1 MSKMETYNLINT
13 ALQCLNKVNVDDIP
27 SHYVSYV
34 ELLQVEL
41 EDLRD
46 MVADTLPRKDV
57 TTKASFRNE
66 QDELQ

>member
-13 ALQCLNKVNVDDIP
+13 ALQCMNKVDIDDIP

-46 MVADTLPRKDV
+46 MVAGMLPRKDV
-57 TTKASFRNE
+57 TTEVRFRNE

>member
-57 TTKASFRNE
+57 TTEASFRNG